1 MAKINDAYD
10 IGAAFEAIE
19 DELIASM
26 IRNMKRHKVEEVT
39 ENKQWSMWQAEQLKA
54 LEQYR
59 RANRKKFGGQFQD
72 INEQI
77 EALIRVARTEGNMH
91 QELQILNAIKKGF
104 PAKKATKGAT
114 AEFFRLNDRKLD
126 ALVNA
131 TTNDMEKAEVA
142 VLRMADDQYRRVIYN
157 AQVYANTGAG
167 TYEKA
172 VDMATKDFLS
182 AGLNCIEYKN
192 GARHTLADYADMAI
206 RTASKRAYLQGEGEK
221 RQEWGIHTVI
231 VNKRG
236 NPCPKCLS
244 FCGKVLIDDVWSGG
258 SRKDGSYPLVSKAIS
273 YGLYHPRCKDSH
285 TTYFPGISTAD
296 DTWTKEELENIGL
309 KNQQEARQQYAERQ
323 EKKYDRLAENSLDE
337 ENQKRYAARR
347 EEYYRRRKNKVLR
360 DDSEYQERVRKRRA
374 EYQKKHPTTQNTEP
388 QFDKEALKQEIAG
401 MDQQQASLKEQLQKV
416 KDEEKSLTQ
425 KVYFDMSG
433 TAEET
438 EQLKGMSAKKKEIE
452 AQISE
457 LNKQIWKKQEVYK
470 NDVEKR
476 LIEDGILQEAKFS
489 KRMKPETVDELET
502 TIRELHDKYGI
513 MPKAVK
519 YSPLEVRDAT
529 ATYNW
534 FDDTIY
540 LSNNFNDSKEY
551 LKKVA
556 KSENSLVEYNK
567 HYDIINR
574 AKKSLEEADAVL
586 ADKSVKG
593 FEREEARLKKT
604 YAEIQLNETRMA
616 VRENL
621 TDCFTHEYGH
631 FIHRHA
637 ETNYTI
643 KKDAF
648 GMRDMGGVFYARDW
662 RYDVNKHYS
671 ARAKVAASGISRY
684 ATESPYETFAEG
696 FLAMEK
702 GEKIPDQIAEVIEE
716 AKKRAG
722 AKTVAKEAGS
732 GIITSGARITDI
744 FSKEAEEFAEMYY
757 EEIRS
762 FSTDAKKIA
771 NNLNKAE
778 SDIRKIKAY
787 LFEDDSYFD
796 SDTGKHRRFD
806 PDCAIAQ
813 SWQRLMIGKDIK
825 PHDKTLIEHELL
837 EMKIKEENP
846 TMEHWKAHEMAAK
859 AYDYPKE
866 ADEYYGSLKKHNK
879 NKK

>member
-1 MAKINDAYD
+1 MSTERLLLSEKYKAFLRCNAPVEFLEGTTAAGKTTVGLFKFMLKVAESSKKLHIIAAKDTGTAEKNIINKDLGIIDDFGMLAEYNGNGTKD
-10 IGAAFEAIE
+10 DKIPHILFHTSNG
-19 DELIASM
+19 D
-26 IRNMKRHKVEEVT
+26 KVVYVMGYGD
-39 ENKQWSMWQAEQLKA
+39 KKKWQKA
-54 LEQYR
+54 L
-59 RANRKKFGGQFQD
+59 GG
-72 INEQI
+72 
-77 EALIRVARTEGNMH
+77 
-91 QELQILNAIKKGF
+91 
-104 PAKKATKGAT
+104 
-114 AEFFRLNDRKLD
+114 
-126 ALVNA
+126 
-131 TTNDMEKAEVA
+131 
-142 VLRMADDQYRRVIYN
+142 QYRRVIYN

-236 NPCPKCLS
+236 NPCPKCLP

-360 DDSEYQERVRKRRA
+360 DDPEYQERVRKRRA

-401 MDQQQASLKEQLQKV
+401 MDQQQASLKEKLQKV

-433 TAEET
+433 TVEET

-722 AKTVAKEAGS
+722 TKTVAKEAGS
-732 GIITSGARITDI
+732 DIIEMTRKADDPRANLKFISDTTFDNLTISAKKKGALIIRGT
-744 FSKEAEEFAEMYY
+744 KEAEEHLEKVGAAASTMGDILIFRKDVCISEVLEETHHFEQNFAKINDDKGEPLRTILN
-757 EEIRS
+757 EI
-762 FSTDAKKIA
+762 DAKQ
-771 NNLNKAE
+771 
-778 SDIRKIKAY
+778 Y
-787 LFEDDSYFD
+787 LLD
-796 SDTGKHRRFD
+796 
-806 PDCAIAQ
+806 
-813 SWQRLMIGKDIK
+813 
-825 PHDKTLIEHELL
+825 
-837 EMKIKEENP
+837 N
-846 TMEHWKAHEMAAK
+846 AAK
-859 AYDYPKE
+859 YKIPRNELELTQKQLESYQKQLE
-866 ADEYYGSLKKHNK
+866 TYKKGGRWE
-879 NKK
+879 